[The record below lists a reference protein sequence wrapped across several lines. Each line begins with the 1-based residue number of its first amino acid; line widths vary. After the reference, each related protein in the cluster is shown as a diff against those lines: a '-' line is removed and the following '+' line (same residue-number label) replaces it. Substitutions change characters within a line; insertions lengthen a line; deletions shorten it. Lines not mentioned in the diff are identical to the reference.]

1 MDALRHEAHAGL
13 SRLASSGQ
21 TAKYRLCCDLV
32 YYEYGLPFAGQAR
45 TDSIW
50 TGDCSRYY
58 RKEAGI
64 ACPSTH
70 RFSAGS
76 LGALVAVLEQLRIDT
91 TDGLSLHLPPSV
103 ARELA
108 CRITEAGNALPK
120 RGLEVC
126 GLLLGDHSDKEFT
139 VNSMI
144 PMPCQYPQGPAF
156 RMSEGELDAN
166 LRFAQTLGNVLG
178 IYRSRNDG
186 SLDLDDQ
193 DKLLIGL
200 FSRQP
205 IPVLVIRQQKEAP
218 GEGRLLIWGDNVGVF
233 SAGQQNALLLDE
245 RMVDLIKRILEKVEG
260 LLTDSEKLRTSYGVR
275 NLDTALERAVDY
287 ISSKSLK
294 VFRISATRFW
304 ARNSSKLGP
313 SSQLTRIARIKWAI
327 YEKEKFQELINT
339 LSDLIDTIFEFSNTA
354 REIQDSVI
362 IEDIES
368 NLDVS
373 QLAIIEEATES
384 SYSAYSKADASVRA
398 ATETGT
404 VDRRTLEERLRD
416 AEGTGWPNFR
426 NSLPVVDAGDLGTLS
441 LFEYLKPV
449 RLFIAYMRNE

>member
-1 MDALRHEAHAGL
+1 M
-13 SRLASSGQ
+13 S
-21 TAKYRLCCDLV
+21 
-32 YYEYGLPFAGQAR
+32 
-45 TDSIW
+45 
-50 TGDCSRYY
+50 
-58 RKEAGI
+58 
-64 ACPSTH
+64 
-70 RFSAGS
+70 
-76 LGALVAVLEQLRIDT
+76 
-91 TDGLSLHLPPSV
+91 
-103 ARELA
+103 
-108 CRITEAGNALPK
+108 
-120 RGLEVC
+120 GLEV
-126 GLLLGDHSDKEFT
+126 
-139 VNSMI
+139 
-144 PMPCQYPQGPAF
+144 PAF
-156 RMSEGELDAN
+156 
-166 LRFAQTLGNVLG
+166 
-178 IYRSRNDG
+178 
-186 SLDLDDQ
+186 
-193 DKLLIGL
+193 LIGL
-200 FSRQP
+200 AGLFSSCVDAFGYFKLAQHADRD
-205 IPVLVIRQQKEAP
+205 VEVILLRLDIQKA
-218 GEGRLLIWGDNVGVF
+218 RLLIWGENVGIF
-233 SAGQQNALLLDE
+233 SASPHQNPRLLDE
-245 RMVDLIKRILEKVEG
+245 HLVYIIRRILTQIEN
-260 LLTDSEKLRTSYGVR
+260 LLTNSEKLRASYGAQAL
-275 NLDTALERAVDY
+275 NTPLDRVVDY

-384 SYSAYSKADASVRA
+384 SYSAYSKAAASVRA